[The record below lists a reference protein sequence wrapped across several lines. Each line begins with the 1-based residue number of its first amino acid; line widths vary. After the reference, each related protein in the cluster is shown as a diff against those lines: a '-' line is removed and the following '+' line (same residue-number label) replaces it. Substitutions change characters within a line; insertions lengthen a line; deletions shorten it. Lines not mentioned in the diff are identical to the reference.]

1 MPKAHTDWRV
11 LPHLPIEELTG
22 NLWRVQ
28 GSLPG
33 MGLKRVMTVAKRA
46 DGGLVIHNGIALD
59 DESMARVDAWGA
71 PAFLIVP
78 NAYHRLDA
86 PAFKSRYPGAKI
98 LCPRGATKKVGD
110 VVPVDGA
117 YDDFPTDDAVRFER
131 LEGVGDSE
139 GVMIVE
145 SDDGATLVFNDMLFN
160 MPHAKGL
167 MGLVFRYVTQS
178 TGGPRF
184 SRLVR
189 MFLIKDKAALRANL
203 ERLADLPNLVRII
216 VSHHRMI
223 TDEPSAT
230 LRAAAQQLQ

>member
-1 MPKAHTDWRV
+1 MPKAHSDWRV
-11 LPHLPIEELTG
+11 LAHLPIEELSE

-33 MGLKRVMTVAKRA
+33 MGLKRVMTIAKRA

-59 DESMARVDAWGA
+59 DEAMARIEAWGT
-71 PAFLIVP
+71 PSFLIVP

-86 PAFKSRYPGAKI
+86 PAFKKRYPEVKV

-110 VVPVDGA
+110 VVTVDGT
-117 YDDFPTDDAVRFER
+117 YDDFPADAAVRFER
-131 LEGVGDSE
+131 LDGVADSE
-139 GVMIVE
+139 GAMVVE
-145 SDDGATLVFNDMLFN
+145 SSDGTTLVFNDLLFN
-160 MPHAKGL
+160 MPHAKGM
-167 MGLVFRYVTQS
+167 MGFVFRHITQS

-189 MFLIKDKAALRANL
+189 LFIIKDKAALRTNL

-223 TDEPSAT
+223 ADEPGAT
-230 LRAAAQQLQ
+230 LRAAAQQL